1 MDKFIVMEFAWD
13 DWYVIGAAYDSFAD
27 AQEFVRQRR
36 EAAMETAFDQWEF
49 AANFDEDQNVTVRGD
64 VMWAWQIATI
74 WVPAFKE

>member
-1 MDKFIVMEFAWD
+1 MDKFIVMEFAWYEWD
-13 DWYVIGAAYDSFAD
+13 AVGGAFDSFAD
-27 AQEFVRQRR
+27 AQEFVRERR
-36 EAAMETAFDQWEF
+36 DAAFETAFDQWEF